1 MLGLHVDVPGDLT
14 LLASQARAGHGGHI
28 SSCMFPYIPGQTET
42 SGGPRVRVGNAVH
55 GVKHLLPERERYW
68 YFWPENSLADVPQED
83 LTIHVLVGEP
93 EAGTGM

>member
-1 MLGLHVDVPGDLT
+1 MLGSHVDDPGDLT

-28 SSCMFPYIPGQTET
+28 SSCMFPYIPGQNET

-55 GVKHLLPERERYW
+55 GVKHLLPEREGY
-68 YFWPENSLADVPQED
+68 YLPENSCADVPQEE
-83 LTIHVLVGEP
+83 LTSHVLVGEW